1 MIVIKLHPI
10 VTSTT
15 KTDSAIDYENPAY
28 VKVQLSL
35 LMILAISSVLS
46 TVLQILTMGENIL
59 EENTF
64 MRSELQREKRKQ
76 KQESDW
82 KKYYGS
88 CPRIKRRFKIA
99 VNYSLKERY

>member
-1 MIVIKLHPI
+1 MKIPG
-10 VTSTT
+10 
-15 KTDSAIDYENPAY
+15 Y

-64 MRSELQREKRKQ
+64 MRSELEREKRENKNKNPIGKNITDLAQ
-76 KQESDW
+76 
-82 KKYYGS
+82 
-88 CPRIKRRFKIA
+88 
-99 VNYSLKERY
+99 N

>member
-1 MIVIKLHPI
+1 MKIPG
-10 VTSTT
+10 
-15 KTDSAIDYENPAY
+15 Y

-64 MRSELQREKRKQ
+64 MRSELQREKRENKNKNPIEKNITDLAQ
-76 KQESDW
+76 
-82 KKYYGS
+82 
-88 CPRIKRRFKIA
+88 
-99 VNYSLKERY
+99 N

>member
-1 MIVIKLHPI
+1 MKIPG
-10 VTSTT
+10 
-15 KTDSAIDYENPAY
+15 Y

-64 MRSELQREKRKQ
+64 MRSELQREKRENKNKNPIGKNITDLAQ
-76 KQESDW
+76 
-82 KKYYGS
+82 
-88 CPRIKRRFKIA
+88 
-99 VNYSLKERY
+99 N

>member
-1 MIVIKLHPI
+1 M
-10 VTSTT
+10 
-15 KTDSAIDYENPAY
+15 KTPGY

-64 MRSELQREKRKQ
+64 GHLEHLRA
-76 KQESDW
+76 
-82 KKYYGS
+82 KKENKNKNPIGKS
-88 CPRIKRRFKIA
+88 ITDLA
-99 VNYSLKERY
+99 QN

>member
-1 MIVIKLHPI
+1 MKIPG
-10 VTSTT
+10 
-15 KTDSAIDYENPAY
+15 Y

-64 MRSELQREKRKQ
+64 MRSELQREKRENKNKNLIGKSITDLAQ
-76 KQESDW
+76 
-82 KKYYGS
+82 
-88 CPRIKRRFKIA
+88 
-99 VNYSLKERY
+99 N

>member
-1 MIVIKLHPI
+1 MKIPG
-10 VTSTT
+10 
-15 KTDSAIDYENPAY
+15 Y

-64 MRSELQREKRKQ
+64 MRSELQREKRENKS
-76 KQESDW
+76 KNLI
-82 KKYYGS
+82 G
-88 CPRIKRRFKIA
+88 KIITDLA
-99 VNYSLKERY
+99 QN

>member
-1 MIVIKLHPI
+1 MKIPG
-10 VTSTT
+10 
-15 KTDSAIDYENPAY
+15 Y

-64 MRSELQREKRKQ
+64 MRSELQREKRENRNKNPIGKSITDLAQ
-76 KQESDW
+76 
-82 KKYYGS
+82 
-88 CPRIKRRFKIA
+88 
-99 VNYSLKERY
+99 N

>member
-1 MIVIKLHPI
+1 MKIPG
-10 VTSTT
+10 
-15 KTDSAIDYENPAY
+15 Y

-64 MRSELQREKRKQ
+64 MRSELQREKRENKN
-76 KQESDW
+76 KNPIGKNITDL
-82 KKYYGS
+82 
-88 CPRIKRRFKIA
+88 A
-99 VNYSLKERY
+99 HN

>member
-1 MIVIKLHPI
+1 MKIPG
-10 VTSTT
+10 
-15 KTDSAIDYENPAY
+15 Y

-64 MRSELQREKRKQ
+64 MRSELQRGRKEK
-76 KQESDW
+76 
-82 KKYYGS
+82 
-88 CPRIKRRFKIA
+88 
-99 VNYSLKERY
+99 